1 VEETFYEDDMVPFP
15 SKNILICL
23 VATQNNAEIHDLLV
37 RVSELRGT
45 AHYGQAEDMSEVT
58 SENQTQTSCQT
69 LTNVVKNVGTKI
81 ILN

>member
-1 VEETFYEDDMVPFP
+1 MEKTFYEDDMVPFP

-23 VATQNNAEIHDLLV
+23 VATQNNAEIYALLV
-37 RVSELRGT
+37 RLSELRCT

-58 SENQTQTSCQT
+58 SEDQKQTSCQT
-69 LTNVVKNVGTKI
+69 LTTVVENVGTKI